1 MTDKKL
7 SRSMEILEVVI
18 QMITFYSA
26 FMAVYFGALQKPVS
40 QLWES
45 LIIFVF
51 VAAAYYSRRKIKL
64 FKPFIVLHIAI
75 IAAAFFMG
83 TTDAE
88 RFSYFLIAAL
98 IAGYS
103 IRLKTITLQ
112 KNDLS
117 NTPLSDDA
125 DGLDLAEQLEIK
137 KNLVA
142 SEQIPLPFC
151 AFMILGYMIGHLVES
166 NLVMNSEVVLF
177 VLFVLLEVVYRDL
190 KKLNTVFL
198 TNKDKTHFPVQQLK
212 QVNTRIILTTVFL
225 MLIAMLLFY
234 NGEYG
239 NIFQVIGAGGMAALK
254 GLLKVILAIWGS
266 GGGDSTVAEEQT
278 TQAETDADLSD
289 VEEIYEPS
297 AAASA
302 VLEALAVILI
312 IAAAAGICYL
322 IYRYVKNFNKK
333 RKPQGYIEEI
343 TTLEKETVRVRKQ
356 KTETDTIKT
365 APETESLRKAYKRQV
380 LKKAKEHR
388 PDGTQTPQEL
398 TTEYITKDDG
408 YGAQITQLYEKA
420 RYAKEPVSKEETK
433 HFKEMLKQDL
443 TS

>member
-1 MTDKKL
+1 
-7 SRSMEILEVVI
+7 
-18 QMITFYSA
+18 
-26 FMAVYFGALQKPVS
+26 
-40 QLWES
+40 
-45 LIIFVF
+45 
-51 VAAAYYSRRKIKL
+51 
-64 FKPFIVLHIAI
+64 
-75 IAAAFFMG
+75 
-83 TTDAE
+83 
-88 RFSYFLIAAL
+88 
-98 IAGYS
+98 
-103 IRLKTITLQ
+103 
-112 KNDLS
+112 
-117 NTPLSDDA
+117 
-125 DGLDLAEQLEIK
+125 
-137 KNLVA
+137 
-142 SEQIPLPFC
+142 
-151 AFMILGYMIGHLVES
+151 
-166 NLVMNSEVVLF
+166 
-177 VLFVLLEVVYRDL
+177 
-190 KKLNTVFL
+190 
-198 TNKDKTHFPVQQLK
+198 
-212 QVNTRIILTTVFL
+212 

-380 LKKAKEHR
+380 LKNGKRNTGRTVHR
-388 PDGTQTPQEL
+388 LRVRLHQSILQRTMDTVRRLRSYMKRHGMRKSRFPKRKQS
-398 TTEYITKDDG
+398 I
-408 YGAQITQLYEKA
+408 
-420 RYAKEPVSKEETK
+420 
-433 HFKEMLKQDL
+433 LKKC
-443 TS
+443 

>member
-1 MTDKKL
+1 ML
-7 SRSMEILEVVI
+7 FRS
-18 QMITFYSA
+18 
-26 FMAVYFGALQKPVS
+26 
-40 QLWES
+40 
-45 LIIFVF
+45 
-51 VAAAYYSRRKIKL
+51 
-64 FKPFIVLHIAI
+64 
-75 IAAAFFMG
+75 
-83 TTDAE
+83 
-88 RFSYFLIAAL
+88 
-98 IAGYS
+98 
-103 IRLKTITLQ
+103 
-112 KNDLS
+112 
-117 NTPLSDDA
+117 
-125 DGLDLAEQLEIK
+125 
-137 KNLVA
+137 
-142 SEQIPLPFC
+142 
-151 AFMILGYMIGHLVES
+151 
-166 NLVMNSEVVLF
+166 
-177 VLFVLLEVVYRDL
+177 
-190 KKLNTVFL
+190 
-198 TNKDKTHFPVQQLK
+198 
-212 QVNTRIILTTVFL
+212 
-225 MLIAMLLFY
+225 
-234 NGEYG
+234 
-239 NIFQVIGAGGMAALK
+239 GMAALK

-398 TTEYITKDDG
+398 TAEYITKDDG

>member
-40 QLWES
+40 QLWKS

-103 IRLKTITLQ
+103 IRLKTITL
-112 KNDLS
+112 
-117 NTPLSDDA
+117 
-125 DGLDLAEQLEIK
+125 LEIK

-356 KTETDTIKT
+356 KTETDTVKT
-365 APETESLRKAYKRQV
+365 APESLRKAYKRQV

-398 TTEYITKDDG
+398 TAEYITKDDG